1 VRLAGEA
8 EGCFKT
14 PSFAD
19 AAETRSRFCLVHCDP
34 LVHVNVRRRRQD
46 QLAKQRAVL
55 RHV

>member
-1 VRLAGEA
+1 MRLAGEA